1 MYIVQYS
8 DLIGSITEFPI
19 EIVQKMVERSTEQE
33 KWFDDVGMRTFQ
45 INVLSSGRGGFNWGS
60 TPEGH
65 TFWSRIIDGRR
76 FDLFFDRYPCKYLGK
91 TIYIETDGTNNRSQL
106 SKIGNYTIASSCCGE
121 STLKGVYYLD
131 VVEARKG
138 KIKFAMFGTKRY
150 KDTISSGINID
161 ELYVENT
168 ENK

>member
-8 DLIGSITEFPI
+8 DLIGNITGFPI

-33 KWFDDVGMRTFQ
+33 KWVDDVGMRTFQ
-45 INVLSSGRGGFNWGS
+45 INVSSSGFGGIHWGS

-65 TFWSRIIDGRR
+65 TFWRRVIEGRE
-76 FDLFFDRYPCKYLGK
+76 FDLFFERYPCKYLGK
-91 TIYIETDGTNNRSQL
+91 TIYIETDGTNNRKQL
-106 SKIGNYTIASSCCGE
+106 SKIGNYTIESSCCGE

-131 VVEARKG
+131 VAEVRRG

-150 KDTISSGINID
+150 NDTISSGINID
-161 ELYVENT
+161 G
-168 ENK
+168 

>member
-1 MYIVQYS
+1 
-8 DLIGSITEFPI
+8 
-19 EIVQKMVERSTEQE
+19 
-33 KWFDDVGMRTFQ
+33 MRTFQ
-45 INVLSSGRGGFNWGS
+45 TNITSSGYGGFNWRATS
-60 TPEGH
+60 EGH
-65 TFWSRIIDGRR
+65 TFWSMVIEHKR
-76 FDLFFDRYPCKYLGK
+76 FDLFFDKYPCKYLGK
-91 TIYIETDGTNNRSQL
+91 TIYIETDGTNNRAQL

-150 KDTISSGINID
+150 NDTISSGINID

>member
-8 DLIGSITEFPI
+8 DLIGNITEFPI
-19 EIVQKMVERSTEQE
+19 EIVQKMVERSTEQ
-33 KWFDDVGMRTFQ
+33 KCWSDDVGMRTFQ
-45 INVLSSGRGGFNWGS
+45 INVTSSGCGGFCWGA

-65 TFWSRIIDGRR
+65 YFWNRVIEYKR
-76 FDLFFDRYPCKYLGK
+76 FDLFFERYPCKYLGK
-91 TIYIETDGTNNRSQL
+91 TIYIETDGTNNREQL

-131 VVEARKG
+131 VVEVRRG

-150 KDTISSGINID
+150 NDTILSGINID
-161 ELYVENT
+161 EQYGNDT
-168 ENK
+168 KDK